1 MIVSC
6 VGVGKYVSGAVRYV
20 EMSWPKL
27 NFPNLAS
34 TSFLAASSAYIFVAG
49 RYTMLVRC
57 HKCRKRS
64 ADLRGGSVLPLIRIS
79 EFPEFVCLLTSVY
92 RLPFPLRLRYER
104 LCPVDCDLCL
114 NLEADR
120 YGGTWSDS
128 LDYLLGFF
136 FGL

>member
-34 TSFLAASSAYIFVAG
+34 TSFLAASSAYIFVPG

-64 ADLRGGSVLPLIRIS
+64 ADLKGGFGATSDPNFRI
-79 EFPEFVCLLTSVY
+79 
-92 RLPFPLRLRYER
+92 RLPVDLR
-104 LCPVDCDLCL
+104 V
-114 NLEADR
+114 
-120 YGGTWSDS
+120 
-128 LDYLLGFF
+128 
-136 FGL
+136 